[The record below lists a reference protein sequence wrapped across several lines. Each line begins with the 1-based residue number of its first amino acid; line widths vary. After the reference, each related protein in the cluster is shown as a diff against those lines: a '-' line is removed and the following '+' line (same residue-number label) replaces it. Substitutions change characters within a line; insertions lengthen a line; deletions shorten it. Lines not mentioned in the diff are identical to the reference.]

1 MLVFGFFIGLRREH
15 LSLKTHNGYL
25 KTTDM
30 SKIWSYGQ
38 RNFSRFLIEILI
50 IMVGILLS
58 LAFSSWLENRKDRKE
73 EKLALEQIKENLL
86 TDLQQLEEQLELRQR
101 QLAFSQQMLEQIAG
115 DSLSIDQNTFVQG
128 MRYLAITVSFTP
140 NTVTFETL
148 KSTGQLDLIEE
159 KQILENLVG
168 LYQIQYGSLAL
179 NNGDLASFRER
190 YILPFIL
197 DNFNMQK
204 SMTSTLDAV
213 DFRPI
218 LESRAFV
225 NLLTYM
231 QISGSSSLQAY
242 EEAVEQVQTL
252 LKLLSEKAA
261 G

>member
-1 MLVFGFFIGLRREH
+1 LKIHIGNSIIIL
-15 LSLKTHNGYL
+15 
-25 KTTDM
+25 M

-86 TDLQQLEEQLELRQR
+86 TDLEQLEEQLELRQR
-101 QLAFSQQMLEQIAG
+101 QLAFSQLMLNSIAG
-115 DSLSIDQNTFVQG
+115 DSLSIDQKTFVQG
-128 MRYLAITVSFTP
+128 MRYLAITVSFSP

-168 LYQIQYGSLAL
+168 LYQIQYGSVAL
-179 NNGDLASFRER
+179 NNRDLASFRER

-197 DNFNMQK
+197 ENFNMQK
-204 SMTSTLDAV
+204 SMTSTAEAV
-213 DFRPI
+213 DFGPI
-218 LESRAFV
+218 LESRSFV

-242 EEAVEQVQTL
+242 EEALGKTQTL
-252 LKLLSEKAA
+252 LELLSEKE
-261 G
+261 GD

>member
-1 MLVFGFFIGLRREH
+1 MRR
-15 LSLKTHNGYL
+15 
-25 KTTDM
+25 
-30 SKIWSYGQ
+30 IWSYGQ
-38 RNFSRFLIEILI
+38 PNFSRFLIEILI

-73 EKLALEQIKENLL
+73 EQLALEQIKENLL
-86 TDLQQLEEQLELRQR
+86 TDLQQLEDQLELRQR
-101 QLAFSQQMLEQIAG
+101 QLAFSQQMLDQIAD

-148 KSTGQLDLIEE
+148 KSTGQLGLIKE

-168 LYQIQYGSLAL
+168 LYQMQYGNVAL

-197 DNFNMQK
+197 ENFNMQK
-204 SMTSTLDAV
+204 SMTGKLEAI
-213 DFRPI
+213 DFRPV
-218 LESRAFV
+218 LESRSFV
-225 NLLTYM
+225 NLLTYI

-242 EEAVEQVQTL
+242 EEALGKTQTL
-252 LKLLSEKAA
+252 LELLSEK
-261 G
+261 GGD